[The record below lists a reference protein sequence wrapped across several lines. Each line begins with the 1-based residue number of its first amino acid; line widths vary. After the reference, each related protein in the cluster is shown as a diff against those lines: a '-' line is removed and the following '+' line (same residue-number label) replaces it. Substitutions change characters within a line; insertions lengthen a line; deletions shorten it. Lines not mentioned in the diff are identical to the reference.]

1 MFRLRM
7 RTLLGGV
14 AVPQSGIRCP
24 TTAQH
29 DKILKDFSNKTICQI
44 KIYPLRFIFSSF
56 LPTKKEELFT
66 PPKNYFLCFFLFKK
80 AFGCFFKLISY
91 MYVLWTNFFA
101 FSVFSCCFIAFS
113 WMYRMAFPVGIIY
126 LKLHK
131 FSLRMFFKY
140 FFKFFCRRMERKT
153 NVLYKTLFFLFK
165 YPVP

>member
-1 MFRLRM
+1 MKQKDFINQKKPQVCHFYIFDNVDEMFRLRM

-91 MYVLWTNFFA
+91 MYVLLTNFFA
-101 FSVFSCCFIAFS
+101 FSVFS
-113 WMYRMAFPVGIIY
+113 
-126 LKLHK
+126 
-131 FSLRMFFKY
+131 
-140 FFKFFCRRMERKT
+140 
-153 NVLYKTLFFLFK
+153 
-165 YPVP
+165 

>member
-1 MFRLRM
+1 MCTAKNQINPKEKPSVYSFLCIYQRYGMFRLRM

-14 AVPQSGIRCP
+14 AVPQSGIRCS
-24 TTAQH
+24 TSAQN
-29 DKILKDFSNKTICQI
+29 DKILKDFSKRIICQI

-101 FSVFSCCFIAFS
+101 FSVFSCCLITS
-113 WMYRMAFPVGIIY
+113 
-126 LKLHK
+126 
-131 FSLRMFFKY
+131 SLPKY
-140 FFKFFCRRMERKT
+140 AI
-153 NVLYKTLFFLFK
+153 
-165 YPVP
+165 